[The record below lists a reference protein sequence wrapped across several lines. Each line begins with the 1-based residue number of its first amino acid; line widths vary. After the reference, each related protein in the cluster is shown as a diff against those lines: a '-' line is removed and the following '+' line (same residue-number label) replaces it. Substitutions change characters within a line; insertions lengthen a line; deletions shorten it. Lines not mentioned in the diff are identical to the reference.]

1 MDLQMPEMDG
11 YQATAK
17 LRGDPR
23 FSNLVIIAMTAHATL
38 EERQRCLASGMNDHV
53 SKPIDPAT
61 LFDTVARF
69 YKRTDAGGTSE
80 RIADASVGVAQSKP
94 MEEPAQLENVL
105 PVIQG
110 LDTKDGLA
118 RVAGNRKLYLK
129 LLRQF
134 VEQQG
139 PAVEQISAGL
149 EKGDTALAERLAH
162 TLKGVAG
169 NIGAKAVQAAAGV
182 LERLIRE
189 KAVSADVD
197 VARQKVAALLD
208 PLVGQLRSTCG
219 SPASEVAPKAS
230 AVTVDPEKS
239 REAAARLMGLLS
251 EYDPGAGDLIEEN
264 SAVLQPLFPGKAWD
278 EFQKLVQGYSFADA
292 QTQLEMA
299 INSFR
304 EKTP

>member
-1 MDLQMPEMDG
+1 
-11 YQATAK
+11 
-17 LRGDPR
+17 
-23 FSNLVIIAMTAHATL
+23 MTAHATL
-38 EERQRCLASGMNDHV
+38 EERQRCLATGMNDHI

-80 RIADASVGVAQSKP
+80 RNADASFGVAQSKP
-94 MEEPAQLENVL
+94 TEEPAQPEHVL
-105 PVIQG
+105 PVIEG

-139 PAVEQISAGL
+139 PALEQISAGL

-169 NIGAKAVQAAAGV
+169 NIGAKAVQATAGV

-189 KAVSADVD
+189 KSGSAAVD
-197 VARQKVAALLD
+197 VARQKVAAVLD
-208 PLVGQLRSTCG
+208 PLVGQVRSTCG
-219 SPASEVAPKAS
+219 SPAAEVAPQAS
-230 AVTVDPEKS
+230 AVMVDPVKS
-239 REAAARLMGLLS
+239 HEAAARLVGLLS
-251 EYDPGAGDLIEEN
+251 ECDPGAGDFIEEN
-264 SAVLQPLFPGKAWD
+264 SAALQPLFSGTTWA
-278 EFQKLVQGYSFADA
+278 EFQKLVQGYGFADA
-292 QTQLEMA
+292 QSQLEMA
-299 INSFR
+299 INTFR
-304 EKTP
+304 EKTS